1 MHRLKRIFRYT
12 RVAKLFT
19 RAPLVQ
25 QVNISPMLPNTPPV
39 RLLLIED
46 EQDMAR
52 YLSKGL
58 EEAGYAVTHA
68 DEAEQA
74 KHLALTQPWGIMI
87 VDRML
92 PHEQDGL
99 DIIKRARQA
108 GVQTPALVLS
118 ALASLDDRVR
128 GLRDGGDDYL
138 TKPFALPELLAR
150 LEALTRRA
158 NPPPNVTPDSRQLK
172 IADLTLDLLS
182 RKADRAGQPIT
193 LQPREFKLLEYLVRN
208 QGQVVTRTMLLESV
222 WDFHFD
228 PGTNVIDVQI
238 SRLRNKIDKGHCTPL
253 VHTVRGIGY
262 RFGLDG

>member
-1 MHRLKRIFRYT
+1 
-12 RVAKLFT
+12 
-19 RAPLVQ
+19 
-25 QVNISPMLPNTPPV
+25 MLPTTPTV

-46 EQDMAR
+46 ERDMAR

-58 EEAGYAVTHA
+58 EETGYAVTHA
-68 DEAEQA
+68 DEAKQA
-74 KHLALTQPWGIMI
+74 LHLALTQPWDVMI

-92 PHEQDGL
+92 PNEQDGL
-99 DIIKRARQA
+99 EIIKSVRQA
-108 GVQTPALVLS
+108 AVQTPVLVLS
-118 ALASLDDRVR
+118 ALASLDDRVK
-128 GLRDGGDDYL
+128 GLREGGDDYL

-150 LEALTRRA
+150 LEALIRRA
-158 NPPPNVTPDSRQLK
+158 NPSNNATLDNRQLK
-172 IADLTLDLLS
+172 LADLTLDLLS
-182 RKADRAGQPIT
+182 RKAERAGQPIT

-238 SRLRNKIDKGHCTPL
+238 SRLRNKIDKGHSTPL

>member
-1 MHRLKRIFRYT
+1 
-12 RVAKLFT
+12 
-19 RAPLVQ
+19 
-25 QVNISPMLPNTPPV
+25 MLPITPTA

-52 YLSKGL
+52 YLRKGL
-58 EEAGYAVTHA
+58 EEAGYSVTHSN
-68 DEAEQA
+68 QA
-74 KHLALTQPWGIMI
+74 QQATQLALTEHWDVMI

-99 DIIKRARQA
+99 EIIKTVRQA
-108 GVQTPALVLS
+108 SVQTPVLVLS

-128 GLRDGGDDYL
+128 GLREGGDDYL

-150 LEALTRRA
+150 LEALIRRA
-158 NPPPNVTPDSRQLK
+158 NPSTNATIDSRQLK
-172 IADLTLDLLS
+172 LADLTLDLLS
-182 RKADRAGQPIT
+182 RKAERAGQPIT

-238 SRLRNKIDKGHCTPL
+238 SRLRNKIDKGHSTPL
-253 VHTVRGIGY
+253 VHTVRGVGY

>member
-1 MHRLKRIFRYT
+1 MPT
-12 RVAKLFT
+12 
-19 RAPLVQ
+19 
-25 QVNISPMLPNTPPV
+25 S

-68 DEAEQA
+68 DQADQALKLAREQ
-74 KHLALTQPWGIMI
+74 QWDIMI

-99 DIIKRARQA
+99 DIIKAVRLADI
-108 GVQTPALVLS
+108 QTPVLVLS

-128 GLRDGGDDYL
+128 GLREGGDDYL

-150 LEALTRRA
+150 IEALIRRA
-158 NPPPNVTPDSRQLK
+158 NPSANTTFDSPQLK
-172 IADLTLDLLS
+172 LADLTLDLLS
-182 RKADRAGQPIT
+182 RKAERAGQPIT

-208 QGQVVTRTMLLESV
+208 QGQVVTRKMLLESV

-228 PGTNVIDVQI
+228 PGTNVIDVQV
-238 SRLRNKIDKGHCTPL
+238 SRLRNKIDKGHSTPL
-253 VHTVRGIGY
+253 VHTVRGVGY
-262 RFGLDG
+262 RLGIDG

>member
-1 MHRLKRIFRYT
+1 
-12 RVAKLFT
+12 
-19 RAPLVQ
+19 
-25 QVNISPMLPNTPPV
+25 MLPTTPTA

-58 EEAGYAVTHA
+58 EEAGYAVTHSDQA
-68 DEAEQA
+68 DQA
-74 KHLALTQPWGIMI
+74 LKLALAQQWDIMV

-99 DIIKRARQA
+99 DIIKSVRLT
-108 GVQTPALVLS
+108 GLQTPVLVLS

-128 GLRDGGDDYL
+128 GLREGGDDYL

-150 LEALTRRA
+150 LEALIRRA
-158 NPPPNVTPDSRQLK
+158 NPSANINVDSRQLK
-172 IADLTLDLLS
+172 LADLTLDLLS
-182 RKADRAGQPIT
+182 RKAERAGQPIT

-208 QGQVVTRTMLLESV
+208 QGQVVTRKMLLESV

-228 PGTNVIDVQI
+228 PGTNVIDVQV
-238 SRLRNKIDKGHCTPL
+238 SRLRNKIDKGHSTPL
-253 VHTVRGIGY
+253 VHTVRGVGY
-262 RFGLDG
+262 RFGVDG

>member
-1 MHRLKRIFRYT
+1 
-12 RVAKLFT
+12 
-19 RAPLVQ
+19 
-25 QVNISPMLPNTPPV
+25 MLPNMPTA

-68 DEAEQA
+68 DQA
-74 KHLALTQPWGIMI
+74 DQALKLALEQQWDIMI

-99 DIIKRARQA
+99 DIIKAVRLADI
-108 GVQTPALVLS
+108 QTPVLVLS

-128 GLRDGGDDYL
+128 GLREGGDDYL

-150 LEALTRRA
+150 IEALIRRA
-158 NPPPNVTPDSRQLK
+158 NPSANTTLDSRQLK
-172 IADLTLDLLS
+172 LADLTLDLLS
-182 RKADRAGQPIT
+182 RKAERAGQPIT

-208 QGQVVTRTMLLESV
+208 QGQVVTRKMLLESV

-228 PGTNVIDVQI
+228 PGTNVIDVQV
-238 SRLRNKIDKGHCTPL
+238 SRLRNKIDKGHSTPL
-253 VHTVRGIGY
+253 VHTVRGVGY
-262 RFGLDG
+262 RFGIDG

>member
-1 MHRLKRIFRYT
+1 
-12 RVAKLFT
+12 
-19 RAPLVQ
+19 
-25 QVNISPMLPNTPPV
+25 MLPNTPTV

-52 YLSKGL
+52 YLRKGL
-58 EEAGYAVTHA
+58 EEAGYSVTHA
-68 DEAEQA
+68 NQA
-74 KHLALTQPWGIMI
+74 AHAQRLALTEPWNVMI

-92 PHEQDGL
+92 PNEQDGL
-99 DIIKRARQA
+99 EIIKAVRQA
-108 GVQTPALVLS
+108 ALQTPVLVLS

-138 TKPFALPELLAR
+138 TKPFAFPELLAR
-150 LEALTRRA
+150 LEALIRRA
-158 NPPPNVTPDSRQLK
+158 APSANSSLDSRQLK
-172 IADLTLDLLS
+172 LADLTLDLLT
-182 RKADRAGQPIT
+182 RKAERAGQPIT

-238 SRLRNKIDKGHCTPL
+238 SRLRNKIDKGHNTPL
-253 VHTVRGIGY
+253 VHTVRGVGY

>member
-1 MHRLKRIFRYT
+1 
-12 RVAKLFT
+12 
-19 RAPLVQ
+19 
-25 QVNISPMLPNTPPV
+25 MLPTTPTT

-58 EEAGYAVTHA
+58 EEAGYMVTHA
-68 DEAEQA
+68 DQA
-74 KHLALTQPWGIMI
+74 DQALRLALEQQWDIMI

-92 PHEQDGL
+92 PREQDGL
-99 DIIKRARQA
+99 DIIKAVRLAA
-108 GVQTPALVLS
+108 VQTPVLVLS

-128 GLRDGGDDYL
+128 GLREGGDDYL

-150 LEALTRRA
+150 LEALIRRA
-158 NPPPNVTPDSRQLK
+158 NPSVQATHDSRQLRL
-172 IADLTLDLLS
+172 ADLTLDLLS
-182 RKADRAGQPIT
+182 RKAERAGQPIT

-208 QGQVVTRTMLLESV
+208 QGQVVTRKMLLESV

-228 PGTNVIDVQI
+228 PGTNVIDVQV
-238 SRLRNKIDKGHCTPL
+238 SRLRNKIDKGHSTPL
-253 VHTVRGIGY
+253 VHTVRGVGY

>member
-1 MHRLKRIFRYT
+1 
-12 RVAKLFT
+12 
-19 RAPLVQ
+19 
-25 QVNISPMLPNTPPV
+25 MLPNTPTV

-52 YLSKGL
+52 YLRKGL
-58 EEAGYAVTHA
+58 EEAGYSVTHA
-68 DEAEQA
+68 NQA
-74 KHLALTQPWGIMI
+74 AHAQQLALNEPWDVMI

-92 PHEQDGL
+92 PNEQDGL
-99 DIIKRARQA
+99 EIIKAVRQA
-108 GVQTPALVLS
+108 ALQTPVLVLS

-138 TKPFALPELLAR
+138 TKPFAFPELLAR
-150 LEALTRRA
+150 LEALIRRA
-158 NPPPNVTPDSRQLK
+158 APSTNSSLDSRQLK
-172 IADLTLDLLS
+172 LADLTLDLLT
-182 RKADRAGQPIT
+182 RKAERAGQPIT

-238 SRLRNKIDKGHCTPL
+238 SRLRNKIDKGHNTPL
-253 VHTVRGIGY
+253 VHTVRGVSY

>member
-1 MHRLKRIFRYT
+1 
-12 RVAKLFT
+12 
-19 RAPLVQ
+19 
-25 QVNISPMLPNTPPV
+25 MLPNTTSA

-52 YLSKGL
+52 YLRTGL
-58 EEAGYAVTHA
+58 AEAGYSVTHA
-68 DEAEQA
+68 DQA
-74 KHLALTQPWGIMI
+74 DQALEFALAQQWDIMV

-99 DIIKRARQA
+99 DIIKAVRLAS
-108 GVQTPALVLS
+108 VQTPVLVLS

-128 GLRDGGDDYL
+128 GLREGGDDYL

-150 LEALTRRA
+150 LEALIRRA
-158 NPPPNVTPDSRQLK
+158 NPSVNAALDSRQLRL
-172 IADLTLDLLS
+172 ADLTLDLLS
-182 RKADRAGQPIT
+182 RKVERAGQPIT

-208 QGQVVTRTMLLESV
+208 QGQVVTRKMLLESV

-228 PGTNVIDVQI
+228 PGTNVIDVQV
-238 SRLRNKIDKGHCTPL
+238 SRLRHKIDKGHSTPL
-253 VHTVRGIGY
+253 VHTVRGVGY

>member
-1 MHRLKRIFRYT
+1 
-12 RVAKLFT
+12 
-19 RAPLVQ
+19 
-25 QVNISPMLPNTPPV
+25 MLPNTPTV

-52 YLSKGL
+52 YLRKGL
-58 EEAGYAVTHA
+58 EEAGYSVTHA
-68 DEAEQA
+68 NQA
-74 KHLALTQPWGIMI
+74 AHAQRLALTEPWNVMI

-92 PHEQDGL
+92 PNEQDGL
-99 DIIKRARQA
+99 EIIKAVRQA
-108 GVQTPALVLS
+108 ALQTPVLVLS

-138 TKPFALPELLAR
+138 TKPFAFPELLAR
-150 LEALTRRA
+150 LEALIRRA
-158 NPPPNVTPDSRQLK
+158 APSTNSSLDSRQLK
-172 IADLTLDLLS
+172 LADLTLDLLT
-182 RKADRAGQPIT
+182 RKAERAGQPIT

-238 SRLRNKIDKGHCTPL
+238 SRLRNKIDKGHNTPL
-253 VHTVRGIGY
+253 VHTVRGVGY

>member
-1 MHRLKRIFRYT
+1 
-12 RVAKLFT
+12 
-19 RAPLVQ
+19 
-25 QVNISPMLPNTPPV
+25 MLSNTTSA

-52 YLSKGL
+52 YLRTGL
-58 EEAGYAVTHA
+58 EEAGYKVTHA
-68 DEAEQA
+68 DQA
-74 KHLALTQPWGIMI
+74 DQALKLALAQQWDIMI

-99 DIIKRARQA
+99 DIIKAVRLAS
-108 GVQTPALVLS
+108 VQTPVLVLS

-128 GLRDGGDDYL
+128 GLREGGDDYL

-150 LEALTRRA
+150 LEALIRRA
-158 NPPPNVTPDSRQLK
+158 NPSANTTIDSRQLK
-172 IADLTLDLLS
+172 LADLTLDLLS
-182 RKADRAGQPIT
+182 RKAERGGQPIT

-208 QGQVVTRTMLLESV
+208 QGQVVTRKMLLESV

-228 PGTNVIDVQI
+228 PGTNVIDVQV
-238 SRLRNKIDKGHCTPL
+238 SRLRNKIDKGHNTPL

-262 RFGLDG
+262 RFGVDG

>member
-1 MHRLKRIFRYT
+1 
-12 RVAKLFT
+12 
-19 RAPLVQ
+19 
-25 QVNISPMLPNTPPV
+25 MLPTTPTA

-68 DEAEQA
+68 DQA
-74 KHLALTQPWGIMI
+74 DQALKLALEQQWDIMI

-99 DIIKRARQA
+99 DIIKAVRLADI
-108 GVQTPALVLS
+108 QTPVLVLS

-128 GLRDGGDDYL
+128 GLREGGDDYL

-150 LEALTRRA
+150 IEALIRRA
-158 NPPPNVTPDSRQLK
+158 NPSANTTLDSRQLK
-172 IADLTLDLLS
+172 LADLTLDLLS
-182 RKADRAGQPIT
+182 RKAERAGQPIT

-208 QGQVVTRTMLLESV
+208 QGQVVTRKMLLESV

-228 PGTNVIDVQI
+228 PGTNVIDVQV
-238 SRLRNKIDKGHCTPL
+238 SRLRNKIDKGHSTPL
-253 VHTVRGIGY
+253 VHTVRGVGY
-262 RFGLDG
+262 RFGIDG

>member
-1 MHRLKRIFRYT
+1 
-12 RVAKLFT
+12 
-19 RAPLVQ
+19 
-25 QVNISPMLPNTPPV
+25 MLPNMPTA

-68 DEAEQA
+68 DQA
-74 KHLALTQPWGIMI
+74 DQALKLALEQQWDIMI

-99 DIIKRARQA
+99 DIIKAVRLADI
-108 GVQTPALVLS
+108 QTPVLVLS

-128 GLRDGGDDYL
+128 GLREGGDDYL

-150 LEALTRRA
+150 IEALIRRA
-158 NPPPNVTPDSRQLK
+158 NPSANTTLDSRQLK
-172 IADLTLDLLS
+172 LADLTLDLLS
-182 RKADRAGQPIT
+182 RKAERAGQPIT

-208 QGQVVTRTMLLESV
+208 QGQVVTRKMLLESV

-228 PGTNVIDVQI
+228 PGTNVIDVQV
-238 SRLRNKIDKGHCTPL
+238 SRLRNKIDKGHSTPL
-253 VHTVRGIGY
+253 VHTVRGVGY
-262 RFGLDG
+262 RFGVDG

>member
-1 MHRLKRIFRYT
+1 MPT
-12 RVAKLFT
+12 RK
-19 RAPLVQ
+19 PYGPSYY
-25 QVNISPMLPNTPPV
+25 QV
-39 RLLLIED
+39 
-46 EQDMAR
+46 
-52 YLSKGL
+52 
-58 EEAGYAVTHA
+58 
-68 DEAEQA
+68 EQA
-74 KHLALTQPWGIMI
+74 LNLALTQQWDLMI

-92 PHEQDGL
+92 PNEQDGL
-99 DIIKRARQA
+99 EIIKTVRGAA
-108 GVQTPALVLS
+108 VQTPVLVLS

-128 GLRDGGDDYL
+128 GLREGGDDYL

-150 LEALTRRA
+150 LEALIRRA
-158 NPPPNVTPDSRQLK
+158 NPAQNTLNNSQLK
-172 IADLTLDLLS
+172 LADLTLDLLS
-182 RKADRAGQPIT
+182 RKVERAGQPII

-238 SRLRNKIDKGHCTPL
+238 SRLRNKIDKGHSTPL

>member
-1 MHRLKRIFRYT
+1 L
-12 RVAKLFT
+12 
-19 RAPLVQ
+19 Q
-25 QVNISPMLPNTPPV
+25 QVNISKMLSIMPSP

-52 YLSKGL
+52 YLIKGL
-58 EEAGYAVTHA
+58 EEAGYSVTHA
-68 DEAEQA
+68 EQVEQA
-74 KHLALTQPWGIMI
+74 LKLALTQQWDLMI

-92 PHEQDGL
+92 PNEQDGL
-99 DIIKRARQA
+99 EIIKTVRGAA
-108 GVQTPALVLS
+108 VQTPVLVLS

-128 GLRDGGDDYL
+128 GLREGGDDYL

-150 LEALTRRA
+150 LEALIRRA
-158 NPPPNVTPDSRQLK
+158 NPAQNTLNNSQLK
-172 IADLTLDLLS
+172 LADLTLDLLS
-182 RKADRAGQPIT
+182 RKVERAGQPII

-238 SRLRNKIDKGHCTPL
+238 SRLRNKIDKGHSTPL

>member
-1 MHRLKRIFRYT
+1 
-12 RVAKLFT
+12 
-19 RAPLVQ
+19 
-25 QVNISPMLPNTPPV
+25 MLLNTPTA

-58 EEAGYAVTHA
+58 EEAGYSVTHA
-68 DEAEQA
+68 DQA
-74 KHLALTQPWGIMI
+74 DQALKLALEQQWDIMI

-99 DIIKRARQA
+99 DIIKAVRLANR
-108 GVQTPALVLS
+108 QTPVLVLS

-128 GLRDGGDDYL
+128 GLREGGDDYL

-150 LEALTRRA
+150 LEALIRRA
-158 NPPPNVTPDSRQLK
+158 NPSANTIVDSRQLK
-172 IADLTLDLLS
+172 LADLTLDLLS
-182 RKADRAGQPIT
+182 RKAERAGQPIT

-208 QGQVVTRTMLLESV
+208 QGQVVTRKMLLESV

-228 PGTNVIDVQI
+228 PGTNVIDVQV
-238 SRLRNKIDKGHCTPL
+238 SRLRNKIDKGHSTPL
-253 VHTVRGIGY
+253 VHTVRGVGY
-262 RFGLDG
+262 KFGIDG